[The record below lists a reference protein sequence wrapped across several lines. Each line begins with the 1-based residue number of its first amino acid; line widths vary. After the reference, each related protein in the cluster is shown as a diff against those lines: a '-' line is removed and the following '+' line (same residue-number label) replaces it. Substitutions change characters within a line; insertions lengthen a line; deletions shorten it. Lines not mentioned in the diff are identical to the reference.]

1 MMASIKILFIF
12 VVMVVLI
19 RRKLSVGY
27 VLLINAVLA
36 AALFRMTLKS
46 GAKAVLAGAFSLDTV
61 DLVGVMILIIGLGNI
76 MKMAGR
82 FVRVIE
88 SLEVLLSDTRAVMA
102 VIPAIIGLLP
112 MPGGALLS
120 APMVEA
126 VSRNTD
132 THGAQNTVINFWF
145 RHVWEYIW
153 PLYPGVILT
162 AALLEIP
169 ERNVI
174 AVNFPLSGAAIL
186 GGLLFCFRGVV
197 SPAVSRGTFALA
209 AHLKQLVAGLLPIIV
224 VVLATVVFK
233 LPLLL
238 SLSVVYATLLIFH
251 RLNRPQL
258 RELVRK
264 SVTVET
270 ISLIVG
276 VKVFQ
281 SVIDRSGAASE
292 VVESF
297 VSMNIPPALLILA
310 VPFVIG
316 ILTGITMGFVG
327 VTFPVLIPFFLGQ
340 EGTVAY
346 PYVML
351 AYAGGFLGVLFSPVH
366 LCLVLTKDYFK
377 ADFGHVYRL
386 LIGPAL
392 VVLAVAVAWFL
403 FGVEPFAGWIGL

>member
-1 MMASIKILFIF
+1 MIASIKILAIISC
-12 VVMVVLI
+12 MVVLI
-19 RRKLSVGY
+19 RKKVSVGY
-27 VLLINAVLA
+27 VLLVNAALA
-36 AALFRMTLKS
+36 AALFKMTLKS
-46 GAKAVLAGAFSLDTV
+46 AAKAVGAGAFSLNTL
-61 DLVGVMILIIGLGNI
+61 DLVAVMIFIIGLGNI
-76 MKMAGR
+76 MKM
-82 FVRVIE
+82 VRNFDRAIE
-88 SLEVLLSDTRAVMA
+88 SLEAIFADTRAVMA
-102 VIPAIIGLLP
+102 VIPAIIGFLP

-120 APMVEA
+120 APMVET
-126 VSRNTD
+126 VSKGADTD
-132 THGAQNTVINFWF
+132 AAQNTVINFWF

-153 PLYPGVILT
+153 PLYPGIILT

-169 ERNVI
+169 ERNVV
-174 AVNFPLSGAAIL
+174 AVNFPLSGAAIF

-197 SPAVSRGTFALA
+197 PPAVSRKTFALA
-209 AHLKQLVAGLLPIIV
+209 GHFRQLVASLLPIIV
-224 VVLATVVFK
+224 IVLATLVFK
-233 LPLLL
+233 MPLLL
-238 SLSVVYATLLIFH
+238 SLGVVCATLLILH
-251 RLNRPQL
+251 RFNREQL
-258 RELVRK
+258 RVLVRK
-264 SVTVET
+264 SATVET

-297 VSMNIPPALLILA
+297 VSMNIPPALLVLA

-316 ILTGITMGFVG
+316 ILTGITLAFVG
-327 VTFPVLIPFFLGQ
+327 VTFPVLMPFFVHETGA
-340 EGTVAY
+340 VAY

-392 VVLAVAVAWFL
+392 VVLAVAVVWFL
-403 FGVEPFAGWIGL
+403 FGVGPFARWIAL